1 MSASMEHLCRP
12 RLPAYLNDFAIPLNR
27 PSGSGSSICTLRSFG
42 RGVDAWDC
50 KRPMQ
55 RISHR
60 TCCALLPTLPA
71 FRYQQH
77 ASFRGWLRTVTLNK
91 WRERTR
97 RVRLPIEEHGDWAI
111 HDHATTDDPIIEF
124 WDNEYRERITARAVE
139 LMRNEF
145 QETTWLAFWGVV
157 VHARPGTEVAT
168 ELGITLGA
176 VYAAKSRVLR
186 RLRQELSGMV
196 D

>member
-1 MSASMEHLCRP
+1 ML
-12 RLPAYLNDFAIPLNR
+12 
-27 PSGSGSSICTLRSFG
+27 
-42 RGVDAWDC
+42 
-50 KRPMQ
+50 
-55 RISHR
+55 
-60 TCCALLPTLPA
+60 CALARALPA

-77 ASFRGWLRTVTLNK
+77 SSFRGWLRTVTLNK

-97 RVRLPIEEHGDWAI
+97 RARLPIEADGAWAI
-111 HDHATTDDPIIEF
+111 HDHATPDDPIIEF
-124 WDNEYRERITARAVE
+124 WDNEYRERITARAVD

-157 VHARPGTEVAT
+157 VHARPGSEVAA